1 MNRISKSRLKA
12 RMLEV
17 FRDLEE
23 QGGELIVTD
32 RGTPVLRVLPI
43 RHGLSVSDA
52 FAGLRGRVVWHGDLD
67 RPATGEGTAA

>member
-12 RMLEV
+12 QMLQV

-32 RGTPVLRVLPI
+32 RGKPVLRVERI
-43 RHGLSVSDA
+43 RQGLSVADA
-52 FAGLRGRVVWHGDLD
+52 FAGMRGQVVWHRDLD
-67 RPATGEGTAA
+67 GLVGGA

>member
-12 RMLEV
+12 QMLQV

-43 RHGLSVSDA
+43 SRGLSVGDA
-52 FAGLRGRVVWHGDLD
+52 FAGVRGQVVWHQDL
-67 RPATGEGTAA
+67 EGAG